1 MSRKKANPYR
11 GDRFTKAAKKQGYAA
26 RSVFKLEEI
35 DQRFGLLRRGQK
47 VLDLG
52 CAPGSWSRYVDECG
66 ASVVGVDIVETKGI
80 PGVFL
85 LRSVLKVT
93 PERLRDA
100 LDGEAD
106 VVLSDMAPRTTG
118 DRFGDHVRQVALAR
132 RALELCDAL
141 LRTGGAF
148 VVKVFDGED
157 APAFTDEVRHR
168 FERVKRVKPEATR
181 SRSVEFFLVG
191 TGFSGR

>member
-35 DQRFGLLRRGQK
+35 DQRFKLFRRRQR

-52 CAPGSWSRYVDECG
+52 CAPGSWSRYVAERG
-66 ASVVGVDIVETKGI
+66 ASLVGVDIQETKGI

-93 PERLRDA
+93 PERLREA
-100 LDGEAD
+100 LGGDAD

-118 DRFGDHVRQVALAR
+118 DRFGDHVRQIELAR

-141 LRTGGAF
+141 LVPGGAF

-157 APAFTDEVRHR
+157 APAYTAEVKAR
-168 FERVKRVKPEATR
+168 FEQVKRVKPEATR
-181 SRSVEFFLVG
+181 RRSVEFFLVA
-191 TGFSGR
+191 TGFRGR